1 MSPGPYDSD
10 MTDALNAAIDEALR
24 SLAAIEDPV
33 ERFKASRQ
41 VRLELDRGSGELKNT
56 QAAIANELKPGKTW
70 REVGE
75 LLEVS
80 GSRAEQIS
88 RGK

>member
-1 MSPGPYDSD
+1 MSQGLYDSD
-10 MTDALNAAIDEALR
+10 MTDALDLAIDNALR
-24 SLAAIEDPV
+24 SLAEIEDPV
-33 ERFKASRQ
+33 ERFRVCRQ
-41 VRLELDRGSGELKNT
+41 VRVSLDRGSSGLKAT
-56 QAAIANELKPGKTW
+56 QAAIANELKPGRSW
-70 REVGE
+70 REVGD